1 MSRTP
6 RPRPAGHE
14 ALRRPSAGF
23 AAALAVVI
31 TAALTACG
39 SPSDEPRF
47 LGAERV
53 TVATHNDLPGISYSE
68 NYDRSGVDYLLFKRV
83 KEELGVR
90 FSEPVDVSSGDRIAQ
105 LEGGTADMVIASFS
119 ITPERMRKIDFVG
132 PYFKTRQGFL
142 VGSDGWDIT
151 KIEDLRGK
159 RVCTW
164 DGTTSQEALGNL
176 KGMGVVVQVLDD
188 ASDCIDALVDG
199 QVAAVSTDQAILYGF
214 AHQHAA
220 ESLRVLPGLTIGAPQ
235 LYGIG
240 LPKGHRE
247 DCRKLAGWLKEFV
260 GTSEWTGDI
269 ATSLPELPLADP
281 GWVSTHKPSDASIDA
296 RSCRDKP
303 SP

>member
-1 MSRTP
+1 MS
-6 RPRPAGHE
+6 
-14 ALRRPSAGF
+14 RRPSACV
-23 AAALAVVI
+23 AAALAVAV

-39 SPSDEPRF
+39 SSSGEPHF

-68 NYDRSGVDYLLFKRV
+68 NYDRSGMDYLLFERV
-83 KEELGVR
+83 KKELGVP
-90 FSEPVDVSSGDRIAQ
+90 FSQPVDVSSGDRIAQ
-105 LEGGTADMVIASFS
+105 LEDGTADMVIASFS
-119 ITPERMRKIDFVG
+119 ITPERMRKVDFVG

-142 VGSDGWDIT
+142 VGSNGWDIT
-151 KIEDLRGK
+151 ALEDLRGK

-164 DGTTSQEALGNL
+164 DGTTSQEALANL

-188 ASDCIDALVDG
+188 ASDCIEALVAG

-214 AHQHAA
+214 AQQHAA
-220 ESLRVLPGLTIGAPQ
+220 DNLRVLPGLTIGAPQ

-240 LPKGHRE
+240 LPKGHRA
-247 DCRKLAGWLKEFV
+247 DCRRLATWLKRFV
-260 GTSEWTGDI
+260 GTSEWIGDI
-269 ATSLPELPLADP
+269 VTSLPGLPIAEP
-281 GWVSTHKPSDASIDA
+281 GWISTHKPSGPSIDA